1 MDFFALAQKTLPVYN
16 ECTMRSTRAVVYKN
30 NLIHNLSV
38 VKSFIK
44 SDVKICAAV
53 KANGYGSGA
62 VFAAKTALSFG
73 ASFCAVATVDEGIE
87 LRESGIVSPIL
98 LLSLCAPGEMKDAVS
113 YKLTPLVCDEV
124 YAELFNEAG
133 GKYAAGKFPVH
144 LAVDTGMRRI
154 GCSVDEAS
162 FLAKRI
168 VNFPHLALGGVCTHF
183 SSADETDDEA
193 RRYTDDQFSEFMR
206 AVKSIE
212 AESID
217 PGIRHCAAS
226 AALLDRPEMQL
237 DMVRP
242 GIVMYGYF
250 DGSIDEAYF
259 TARGKPC
266 ELEPVTALESEVVA
280 IKSIKKGE
288 AVSYNRTWTAEC
300 DTVLATLPIGYADG
314 LPRSLSPGLCVAI
327 NGKNYPVVGRIC
339 MDQCMVDVGSGSV
352 HRWDKAVI
360 FGPKN
365 SGALQTARDIAKASG
380 TIPYEILTGIS
391 KRVPRVEA

>member
-1 MDFFALAQKTLPVYN
+1 
-16 ECTMRSTRAVVYKN
+16 MRSTRAVVYKN

-38 VKSFIK
+38 IQSFIK
-44 SDVKICAAV
+44 DSNTKICAAV

-62 VFAAKTALSFG
+62 VFAAKTALASG

-87 LRESGIVSPIL
+87 LRESGITSPIL
-98 LLSLCAPGEMKDAVS
+98 LLSLCTPDEMKDAVL
-113 YKLTPLVCDEV
+113 YKLTPLVCDEA
-124 YAELFNEAG
+124 YAELFNAAG

-162 FLAKRI
+162 LFAKRI
-168 VNFPHLALGGVCTHF
+168 VNLPYLALGGVCTHF
-183 SSADETDDEA
+183 SSADETDEVS
-193 RRYTDDQFSEFMR
+193 RRYTDEQFSDFMR

-212 AESID
+212 DEGID

-242 GIVMYGYF
+242 GILMYGYF
-250 DGSIDEAYF
+250 DGSVDGAYC
-259 TARGKPC
+259 ASRGKPC
-266 ELEPVTALESEVVA
+266 TLEPVMALESEVVA

-288 AVSYNRTWTAEC
+288 AVSYNRTWTAER
-300 DTVLATLPIGYADG
+300 DSRIATLPIGYADG
-314 LPRSLSPGLCVAI
+314 LPRRLFPGLCVAI
-327 NGKNYPVVGRIC
+327 SGKNYPVVGRIC
-339 MDQCMVDVGSGSV
+339 MDQCMVDVGSDGV

-360 FGPKN
+360 FGPEN
-365 SGALQTARDIAKASG
+365 SGALQTAADIAKISG
-380 TIPYEILTGIS
+380 TISYEILTGIA
-391 KRVPRVEA
+391 KRVPRVEV

>member
-1 MDFFALAQKTLPVYN
+1 
-16 ECTMRSTRAVVYKN
+16 MRSTRAVVYKN

-38 VKSFIK
+38 IQSFIK
-44 SDVKICAAV
+44 NGDTKICAAV

-62 VFAAKTALSFG
+62 VFAAKTALASG

-87 LRESGIVSPIL
+87 LRESGIASPIL
-98 LLSLCAPGEMKDAVS
+98 LLSLCTPDEMKDAVS
-113 YKLTPLVCDEV
+113 YKLTPLVCDEA
-124 YAELFNEAG
+124 YAKLFNAAA
-133 GKYAAGKFPVH
+133 GKYAAGKYAAGKYAAGKYAVH
-144 LAVDTGMRRI
+144 LALDTGMRRI
-154 GCSVDEAS
+154 GCSSDEAS
-162 FLAKRI
+162 LLAKSI

-183 SSADETDDEA
+183 SSADETDEDA
-193 RRYTDDQFSEFMR
+193 RRYTDEQFSDFMR

-212 AESID
+212 AEGID

-242 GIVMYGYF
+242 GILMYGYF
-250 DGSIDEAYF
+250 DGSIDGAYC
-259 TARGKPC
+259 ASQGKPC
-266 ELEPVTALESEVVA
+266 TLEPVMALESEVVA
-280 IKSIKKGE
+280 IKSIRKGD

-314 LPRSLSPGLCVAI
+314 LPRKSSPGLCVAI

-339 MDQCMVDVGSGSV
+339 MDQCMVDIGSGHV
-352 HRWDKAVI
+352 RRWDTAVV
-360 FGPKN
+360 FGPEN
-365 SGALQTARDIAKASG
+365 SGALQTASDVAKVSG
-380 TIPYEILTGIS
+380 TIPYEILTGIA

>member
-1 MDFFALAQKTLPVYN
+1 
-16 ECTMRSTRAVVYKN
+16 MRSTRAVVYKN

-38 VKSFIK
+38 VKSFLK
-44 SDVKICAAV
+44 NDVKICAAV

-62 VFAAKTALSFG
+62 VFAAKTALACG

-87 LRESGIVSPIL
+87 LRESGIASPIL
-98 LLSLCAPGEMKDAVS
+98 LLSLCTPDEMKDTVL
-113 YKLTPLVCDEV
+113 YKLTPLVCDEA
-124 YAELFNEAG
+124 YAELFNVAA
-133 GKYAAGKFPVH
+133 GKYASGKFSVH
-144 LAVDTGMRRI
+144 IAVDTGMRRI

-162 FLAKRI
+162 RFAKRI
-168 VNFPHLALGGVCTHF
+168 VNLPHLTLGGVCTHF

-193 RRYTDDQFSEFMR
+193 RRYTDDQFSHFMR

-212 AESID
+212 DEGID

-242 GIVMYGYF
+242 GIAMYGYF
-250 DGSIDEAYF
+250 DGSIDGAYC
-259 TARGKPC
+259 AERGKPC
-266 ELEPVTALESEVVA
+266 TLEPVMALESEIVA

-352 HRWDKAVI
+352 HRGDKAVI

-365 SGALQTARDIAKASG
+365 SGALQTARDIAKAAG
-380 TIPYEILTGIS
+380 TISYEILTGIS
-391 KRVPRVEA
+391 KRVPRVEV